1 VGQRSGMTPDGPGSV
16 LRVHERHVMLNLG
29 AARRRPLFE
38 SARALIG
45 DEEPRGP
52 ALIVAQAA
60 VEVACETMIDFAM
73 QMRQVYEPLRQ
84 WVTEVPVRSWSPQ
97 NDRVQSLW
105 KALTDDT
112 ITQAPSWSAYA
123 KGVKRR
129 HDFAHWASPVSRE
142 EAEAFVD
149 AAEQFVEHMAQ
160 VMADTFPDP
169 VEC

>member
-1 VGQRSGMTPDGPGSV
+1 MSPGAADSV
-16 LRVHERHVMLNLG
+16 LQVVPTERHVMLNLN

-73 QMRQVYEPLRQ
+73 QMRQVYDPLRQ
-84 WVTEVPVRSWSPQ
+84 WAAAVSVRSWSPD

-105 KALTDDT
+105 KALTDDM
-112 ITQAPSWSAYA
+112 ITQAPSWSAYK
-123 KGVKRR
+123 KGLKRR
-129 HDFAHWASPVSRE
+129 HDFAHWASPVSSD

-149 AAEQFVEHMAQ
+149 AAEQLVEHMAQ
-160 VMADTFPDP
+160 VMADSFPDP
-169 VEC
+169 IED